1 MKDSIFKTKD
11 FAQANV
17 LLSLGYKLVQ
27 LERGDAKFVL
37 FVFEIDP
44 DEAKSVWDRYWRREI
59 LIDAKTL
66 IDNIHELKS
75 RLYSDEGKV

>member
-1 MKDSIFKTKD
+1 MIYFFD
-11 FAQANV
+11 
-17 LLSLGYKLVQ
+17 
-27 LERGDAKFVL
+27 
-37 FVFEIDP
+37 FEIDP
-44 DEAKSVWDRYWRREI
+44 EEAKSVWDRYWRREI